1 MILYAQVYKVSRKS
15 VFYIKDFENALLK
28 GGVNFKL
35 YDYHLKII
43 YTLDLFLIIVFFIDA
58 SLSIGSL

>member
-35 YDYHLKII
+35 YDYHL
-43 YTLDLFLIIVFFIDA
+43 F
-58 SLSIGSL
+58 